1 MKFFLLFIS
10 IVFISCQ
17 EENPSNVTVDEPV
30 DSITVQGKV
39 FDVYMNDTLLTN
51 GATVTIDDFTF
62 ETNESGEFSFKLEP
76 GDYQI
81 EIDSPNH
88 LSFTDSITA
97 NIDKNYDLELSPV
110 YLDLMPLKQGISWRY
125 SYFYEDLL
133 APVDVIT
140 TGEVSYS
147 ISSISVNNTDSV
159 YTVVEKLNLEKVVY
173 SSQFE
178 NRNLDNDTTIISSVN
193 EFHIIQDLDNLL
205 TSNGSETPFSTAF
218 NDYVGFDFDTRRL
231 LRFKRYIPKSR
242 TTDESLVITKNPLKG
257 GGYLLEKDIGIKT
270 YSYSDRD
277 GLWSRMLLMS
287 DQ

>member
-1 MKFFLLFIS
+1 MKIFLLFIS

-17 EENPSNVTVDEPV
+17 QENPSNVTVDEPV

-133 APVDVIT
+133 AC
-140 TGEVSYS
+140 
-147 ISSISVNNTDSV
+147 
-159 YTVVEKLNLEKVVY
+159 
-173 SSQFE
+173 Q
-178 NRNLDNDTTIISSVN
+178 
-193 EFHIIQDLDNLL
+193 
-205 TSNGSETPFSTAF
+205 
-218 NDYVGFDFDTRRL
+218 
-231 LRFKRYIPKSR
+231 
-242 TTDESLVITKNPLKG
+242 
-257 GGYLLEKDIGIKT
+257 
-270 YSYSDRD
+270 
-277 GLWSRMLLMS
+277 
-287 DQ
+287 